1 MLWIS
6 DENIEW
12 SNFDSKISITATL
25 VNSAICKKSLYWGEE
40 MYFSTFGN
48 IPFVLVCF
56 LKVIQGPGLVVI
68 SPENNSSNQ

>member
-1 MLWIS
+1 
-6 DENIEW
+6 
-12 SNFDSKISITATL
+12 
-25 VNSAICKKSLYWGEE
+25 